1 MKLIPFDAVCSSRS
15 FTKPDDNWAVRMR
28 TNVGYYKGN
37 YTGAWPAR
45 HLGTVFT
52 LPATHR
58 LPPITLKHVRPKR
71 NQSADVPP
79 FPLSAPPSPAILVLM
94 VIFSILT
101 NPFLLFSLLFVSAG
115 WGYVLAQKN
124 PQPITIGGKTLTPF
138 EQKASLAGFT
148 LVAVMITGLSSTLFW
163 ALGVSTV
170 LCGAHSVCHTTE
182 YHIVDGDEFS
192 SAEGAPGPAQA

>member
-1 MKLIPFDAVCSSRS
+1 
-15 FTKPDDNWAVRMR
+15 
-28 TNVGYYKGN
+28 
-37 YTGAWPAR
+37 
-45 HLGTVFT
+45 
-52 LPATHR
+52 
-58 LPPITLKHVRPKR
+58 
-71 NQSADVPP
+71 
-79 FPLSAPPSPAILVLM
+79 M